1 MSDIRGL
8 LHEQV
13 ERSQDRLLELHGEMT
28 PRSWDALLDR
38 VEQQLDDEES
48 APAGGAEEDDGGGNG
63 AGDGDDRTGVAGPGR
78 GARGA
83 LRTGPGLGLVA
94 LVVAAVAAAVPPG
107 PAAVRTTVLI
117 VYGALAALLACGHLW
132 RTHQGARALAG
143 RSGEPVVRFP
153 AQPPPEAA
161 RFA

>member
-8 LHEQV
+8 LHGQV
-13 ERSQDRLLELHGEMT
+13 ERSQDRLLELYGEMT
-28 PRSWDALLDR
+28 PRAWDALLDR

-48 APAGGAEEDDGGGNG
+48 AQAGGTEKDDGGNG

-107 PAAVRTTVLI
+107 PAVIRTTVFM

-132 RTHQGARALAG
+132 GTRPGARALAG
-143 RSGEPVVRFP
+143 RPGEPVVRFP